1 MDTTFA
7 VATFLGEGSSAFAV
21 AAVLGLDVVTV
32 GADAGA
38 LLGKKRMPITRA
50 VAMKFIEEAFY
61 GLVEPY

>member
-1 MDTTFA
+1 
-7 VATFLGEGSSAFAV
+7 
-21 AAVLGLDVVTV
+21 VLGLDVVTV